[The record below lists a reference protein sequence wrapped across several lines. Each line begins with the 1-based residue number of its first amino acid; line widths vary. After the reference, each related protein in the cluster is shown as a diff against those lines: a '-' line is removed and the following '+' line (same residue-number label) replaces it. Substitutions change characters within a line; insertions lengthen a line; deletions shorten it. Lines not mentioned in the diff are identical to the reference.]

1 MSRETV
7 DAHAHTLIL
16 DGLEV
21 HLYRSDMDGRLVVDV
36 DSGCVGEHDQFENG
50 VPRLVLYINEQRG
63 ELRADGS
70 WCEVT

>member
-1 MSRETV
+1 MIRATV
-7 DAHAHTLIL
+7 NAASFNLEM

-21 HLYRSDMDGRLVVDV
+21 CLYRSSIDGRLVVDI
-36 DSGCVGEHDQFENG
+36 DSGCVAGSDEHESG
-50 VPRLVLYINEQRG
+50 VPRLVVYINEQRG